1 MKKKKLLKKIE
12 SLERS
17 FEALIAV
24 VQRVERDDRQ
34 QTANLVESEKSLQKQ
49 ITRLWAHVQSER
61 RSSDD
66 ELREQ
71 IEKLWRIVSL

>member
-34 QTANLVESEKSLQKQ
+34 QTANLVESEKSLQEQ